1 MRPSEIMNL
10 QRKRPFVP
18 LRVHVSDGSSYD
30 VRHPEMMLVTNTT
43 IFIALPPLADGVPER
58 HVYCDP
64 IHITRIEPID
74 GAKPKRS
81 KGQRGAP

>member
-1 MRPSEIMNL
+1 MNL

-30 VRHPEMMLVTNTT
+30 VRHPEMMLVTHTVV
-43 IFIALPPLADGVPER
+43 FIARPPLADGVPER

-64 IHITRIEPID
+64 VHITRVEPID
-74 GAKPKRS
+74 GTRPKRRQR
-81 KGQRGAP
+81 KGGAP